1 MRKQKLE
8 TINEKVKIR
17 NHSIQLLLNNA
28 WILFIKIMRSI
39 KYFFTSN
46 TCKKY
51 KAWHR
56 YNYLFEMFVHWNN
69 EN

>member
-46 TCKKY
+46 TCKK
-51 KAWHR
+51 
-56 YNYLFEMFVHWNN
+56 
-69 EN
+69 